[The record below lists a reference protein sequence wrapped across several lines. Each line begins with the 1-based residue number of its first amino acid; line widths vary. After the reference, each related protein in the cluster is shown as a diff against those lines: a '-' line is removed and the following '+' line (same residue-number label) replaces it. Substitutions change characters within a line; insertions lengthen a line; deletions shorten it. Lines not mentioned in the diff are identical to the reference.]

1 MRLPERIALAVLLG
15 LGVWVLTTAVRIEV
29 LNAEAGYYLPRG
41 NDGDG
46 KWRIS
51 LDNTPRDQLRGM
63 IQTIGLLQ
71 YLLAP
76 VLIGLS
82 ITSFFIYRCARARFV
97 AASAGVCACIGL
109 GFALYRAYF
118 ESLGW

>member
-1 MRLPERIALAVLLG
+1 MRLPERIALALLFG

-51 LDNTPRDQLRGM
+51 MDNSPRDQLRGM
-63 IQTIGLLQ
+63 IQSIGLWQ
-71 YLLAP
+71 YALAP
-76 VLIGLS
+76 VLIGFS
-82 ITSFFIYRCARARFV
+82 VASFCIYRCARARFV
-97 AASAGVCACIGL
+97 AGFAGVCGCVGL
-109 GFALYRAYF
+109 GLAVYRAYF
-118 ESLGW
+118 PSLG